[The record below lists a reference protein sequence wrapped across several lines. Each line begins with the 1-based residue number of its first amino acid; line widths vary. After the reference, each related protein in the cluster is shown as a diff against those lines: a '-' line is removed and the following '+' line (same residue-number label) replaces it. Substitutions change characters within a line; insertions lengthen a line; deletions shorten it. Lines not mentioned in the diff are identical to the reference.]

1 MPYNN
6 RRAPGDIPGF
16 THRLNAAKD
25 AKGASNME
33 IATVCARERKA
44 VSHWMNGQVY
54 PDAVSVRQMCLLF
67 GVSADW
73 LLGLDDAKPDD
84 IWNISAFS

>member
-6 RRAPGDIPGF
+6 KRSPDDIPGF
-16 THRLNAAKD
+16 IRRLNAAKN
-25 AKGASNME
+25 AKGVSDMD
-33 IATVCARERKA
+33 IALVCNRERKA
-44 VSHWMNGQVY
+44 VVHWRNGQTV

-73 LLGLDDAKPDD
+73 LLGLDNAKPDD
-84 IWNISAFS
+84 IWNIHAFS